1 MIKGYLGD
9 VCYDGNILKNHIVRI
24 DSIGYV
30 TDITPFKNECEGIV
44 LCDDMLVIVNCEIG
58 EIERVSSELQAEFD
72 KCKSYSEFINSE
84 GYKRDTANS
93 KKGGSIV
100 KIEIKED
107 KPYYTELTNKK
118 ILKIKESKSYKLVS
132 TLATLMDKYYIDPI
146 IGFIPI
152 AGDIIPPLCSA
163 PSIYVSALKLKSI
176 PLTLAV
182 VLNILIDALVGMIPF
197 FIGNIID
204 FYNKAY
210 IKNLKLIVSYVNND
224 KKTIK
229 EVNKKA
235 TISAILI
242 FVFTLLLIAS
252 IIFLSK
258 FIAFVREYFKEL
270 FG

>member
-84 GYKRDTANS
+84 GYKKHTANS

-146 IGFIPI
+146 IGINPI
-152 AGDIIPPLCSA
+152 IG
-163 PSIYVSALKLKSI
+163 SI
-176 PLTLAV
+176 
-182 VLNILIDALVGMIPF
+182 
-197 FIGNIID
+197 
-204 FYNKAY
+204 
-210 IKNLKLIVSYVNND
+210 
-224 KKTIK
+224 
-229 EVNKKA
+229 
-235 TISAILI
+235 
-242 FVFTLLLIAS
+242 
-252 IIFLSK
+252 
-258 FIAFVREYFKEL
+258 
-270 FG
+270 